1 VDRISQPGRQLDQA
15 HKVIADHRL
24 DAGAEVAGPSC
35 SNREDTSA
43 AR

>member
-1 VDRISQPGRQLDQA
+1 MDRIPQPGRQLDEA
-15 HKVIADHRL
+15 RKVIADHRL

-35 SNREDTSA
+35 SNREETSE